1 MRVQLIR
8 LSAVLGASIASVVFT
23 AIPKGNTF
31 AVKAQVS
38 TAGPSPVVA
47 DVADDYGLIRTFKDV
62 DDFIS
67 SASKLGLISSASA
80 VGMSFSNL
88 IALEPAVFTGDQVGR
103 ARSQVASLAK
113 NSTSLG
119 LTIAKLT
126 AAIALM
132 SAVTPGEIAYKA
144 EKELQK
150 TTVVAQKTYVDAE
163 VVRITALLPPG

>member
-1 MRVQLIR
+1 MRVQLTR
-8 LSAVLGASIASVVFT
+8 LSVVLGAAIATVVFT

-31 AVKAQVS
+31 AVRAQVS
-38 TAGPSPVVA
+38 TGGATPVVA

-67 SASKLGLISSASA
+67 SASKLGLISSATP
-80 VGMSFSNL
+80 VGMSFANL
-88 IALEPAVFTGDQVGR
+88 VALEPAVFTGDQVAR
-103 ARSQVASLAK
+103 ARSQVASYSR
-113 NSTSLG
+113 NSVSLG
-119 LTIAKLT
+119 LTVAKLT

-132 SAVTPGEIAYKA
+132 SAVTPGEITYKA

-150 TTVVAQKTYVDAE
+150 ATVVAQKTYVDAE